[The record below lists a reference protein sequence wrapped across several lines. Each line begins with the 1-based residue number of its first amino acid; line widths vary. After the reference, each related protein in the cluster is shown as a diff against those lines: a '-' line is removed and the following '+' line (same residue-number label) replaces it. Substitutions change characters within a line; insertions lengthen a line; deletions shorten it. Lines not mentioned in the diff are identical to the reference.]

1 MDHSLEYITI
11 GVYLAFLLG
20 ISLYVSRI
28 NQSVS
33 DYVRGGGQAA
43 WWLVGSSA
51 FMSSIS
57 AYTFTANGSLAYM
70 AGPSAMIIFVALGCG
85 LVLSAIYIGPWI
97 RQTEA
102 ITLADIIRQRFG
114 PVVEQFWVYFSFVV
128 GPLASSV
135 MLWALAVFCSTV
147 FGFPLVGTI
156 LVLGL
161 VVLFYSCTGGRWAVM
176 ATDFLQGTILV
187 PISLLIAGLCLAK
200 FGGLG
205 GFLEYFNKPAFAS
218 DFKFVNATGDFS
230 DEKFTIAWILA
241 MFTMVFLKETNFEK
255 ADKYLSAKDSKAA
268 RKSAILSCGLVVVGG
283 PMFLIP
289 SMTARFLYS
298 DQVESMMIQNPAE
311 AAHAVA
317 AMNVLPNGLTGIL
330 VVAMFAATMSSMD
343 TGLNSV
349 TGGIVNNL
357 IPALRRRLGIPP
369 LTGVH
374 QIRLCR
380 GITIVL
386 GLIIITYA
394 LLFAKKPDLSIF
406 DAYMFM
412 NAAIIVPLGLPF
424 AISLFVRKLPRWS
437 YFAIASAG
445 LAPSIYAYFAAEPWT
460 FQERVFTVVG
470 FSVVATLVC
479 RGLFFTVKPDYRQQI
494 DEFFTRMKTPVVSAS
509 NELNQQDRFQL
520 NLLGSTSLIASGFL
534 SLLLLVPNAMGG
546 RLAILFVCLFVCV
559 IGLVLKRAARQPVR
573 SAEQKK

>member
-1 MDHSLEYITI
+1 MEHSLEYLTI
-11 GVYLAFLLG
+11 GVYLTFLLG
-20 ISLYVSRI
+20 ISIYVSRI
-28 NQSVS
+28 NRSVS

-70 AGPSAMIIFVALGCG
+70 AGPSALIIYVALGCA
-85 LVLSAIYIGPWI
+85 LVISAIYIGPWI

-102 ITLADIIRQRFG
+102 VTFADIIRQRFG
-114 PVVEQFWVYFSFVV
+114 SEVEQFWVYFSFLI

-135 MLWALAVFCSTV
+135 MLWALAVFCSSV

-187 PISLLIAGLCLAK
+187 PISILIAVLCIAK
-200 FGGLG
+200 FGGIG
-205 GFLEYFNKPAFAS
+205 GFLEYFDKAEFAS
-218 DFKFVNATGDFS
+218 DFKFVNAEGEFPHR
-230 DEKFTIAWILA
+230 KFTIAWILA

-255 ADKYLSAKDSKAA
+255 ADKYLSAKDGRSA
-268 RKSAILSCGLVVVGG
+268 RKSAILSCCLVVIGG
-283 PMFLIP
+283 PLFLIP
-289 SMTARFLYS
+289 AMTARFLYE
-298 DQVESMMIQNPAE
+298 DQVAAMMIPNPAE
-311 AAHAVA
+311 AAHAIA
-317 AMNVLPNGLTGIL
+317 AMNVLPHGLTGIL

-357 IPALRRRLGIPP
+357 IPALRRRMKKPP
-369 LTGVH
+369 LTAEN
-374 QIRLCR
+374 QMRLCR

-386 GLIIITYA
+386 GLIIISYA
-394 LLFAKKPDLSIF
+394 LLWAKDPDLTIF

-424 AISLFVRKLPRWS
+424 AISLFIKKLPRWS
-437 YFAIASAG
+437 YFVIAGAG
-445 LAPSIYAYFAAEPWT
+445 LAPSIYAYFDADPWT
-460 FQERVFTVVG
+460 FQRRVFTVVG
-470 FSVVATLVC
+470 FSVLATIFC
-479 RGLFFTVKPDYRQQI
+479 RLLYFTAKPDYRERVE
-494 DEFFTRMKTPVVSAS
+494 EFFTRMKTPIRAESDAP
-509 NELNQQDRFQL
+509 NKQDRYQL
-520 NLLGSTSLIASGFL
+520 NLLGTTSLMASGFV
-534 SLLLLVPNAMGG
+534 SLLLFVPNPISG
-546 RLAILFVCLFVCV
+546 RLAILFVCLFIFTVGM
-559 IGLVLKRAARQPVR
+559 ILKRAGRKPNPTTD
-573 SAEQKK
+573 

>member
-1 MDHSLEYITI
+1 MEHALEYLTI
-11 GVYLAFLLG
+11 GVYLTFLLG
-20 ISLYVSRI
+20 ISIYVSKQNR
-28 NQSVS
+28 NVS

-70 AGPSAMIIFVALGCG
+70 AGPSALIIFVAIGSG
-85 LVLSAIYIGPWI
+85 LVISAVYIGPWI

-102 ITLADIIRQRFG
+102 VTFADIIRQRFG
-114 PVVEQFWVYFSFVV
+114 PEVEQFWVYFSFLV

-147 FGFPLVGTI
+147 FGFPLIGTI

-187 PISLLIAGLCLAK
+187 PISILIAVLCLAK

-205 GFLEYFNKPAFAS
+205 GFLAYFERPEFVE
-218 DFKFVNATGDFS
+218 DFKFVNAIGEFS
-230 DEKFTIAWILA
+230 QNKFTIAWILA

-255 ADKYLSAKDSKAA
+255 ADKYLSAKDSRSA
-268 RKSAILSCGLVVVGG
+268 RKSAILSGVLVVIGG
-283 PMFLIP
+283 PVFLIP
-289 SMTARFLYS
+289 AMTARFLFE
-298 DQVESMMIQNPAE
+298 DQVTNIAIQNPAE
-311 AAHAVA
+311 AAHAIA

-357 IPALRRRLGIPP
+357 IPALRRRLKKPP
-369 LTGVH
+369 LSELN

-386 GLIIITYA
+386 GLIIISYA
-394 LLFAKKPDLSIF
+394 LLFATKPDLTIF

-437 YFAIASAG
+437 YFVIAGAG
-445 LAPSIYAYFAAEPWT
+445 LAPSIYAYFDADQWT
-460 FQERVFTVVG
+460 FQRRVFTVVG
-470 FSVVATLVC
+470 FSVLATVVC
-479 RGLFFTVKPDYRQQI
+479 RLLFFTASKPYRERI
-494 DEFFTRMKTPVVSAS
+494 EAFFTKMHTPVIT
-509 NELNQQDRFQL
+509 EGDGPNQQDRFQL
-520 NLLGSTSLIASGFL
+520 NLLGTTSLIASGFL
-534 SLLLLVPNAMGG
+534 SLLLLVPNPVSG
-546 RLAILFVCLFVCV
+546 RLAILTVCLFVFS
-559 IGLVLKRAARQPVR
+559 IGMLLKRAARRTTTP
-573 SAEQKK
+573 AE

>member
-1 MDHSLEYITI
+1 MEHTLEYITI

-20 ISLYVSRI
+20 LSIYVSRI
-28 NQSVS
+28 NRSVS
-33 DYVRGGGQAA
+33 DFVRGGGQGA

-70 AGPSAMIIFVALGCG
+70 AGPSAMIIFIAIGCG

-102 ITLADIIRQRFG
+102 VTFADIIRRRFG
-114 PVVEQFWVYFSFVV
+114 PEVEQFWVYFSFLV

-135 MLWALAVFCSTV
+135 MLWALAVFCSSV
-147 FGFPLVGTI
+147 FGFPLIGTI

-176 ATDFLQGTILV
+176 ATDFLQGAILV
-187 PISLLIAGLCLAK
+187 PITILIAVLCLAK
-200 FGGLG
+200 FGGVG
-205 GFLEYFNKPAFAS
+205 GFLEYFGKPEFAS
-218 DFKFVNATGDFS
+218 DFKFINNAGEFPAN
-230 DEKFTIAWILA
+230 KFTIAWILA

-255 ADKYLSAKDSKAA
+255 ADKYLSAKDSRDA
-268 RKSAILSCGLVVVGG
+268 RKSAILSCVLIVIGG
-283 PMFLIP
+283 PLFLIP

-298 DQVESMMIQNPAE
+298 DQVAGMGIQNPAE

-317 AMNVLPNGLTGIL
+317 AINVLPNGMTGIL
-330 VVAMFAATMSSMD
+330 VVAMFASTMSSMD

-357 IPALRRRLGIPP
+357 IPALFRRLKKSP
-369 LTGVH
+369 LSDTV

-380 GITIVL
+380 SITIVL

-394 LLFAKKPDLSIF
+394 LLFATKPDLTIF

-424 AISLFVRKLPRWS
+424 AISLFVKKLPRWS
-437 YFAIASAG
+437 YFVIAAAG
-445 LAPSIYAYFAAEPWT
+445 LAPSIYAHFKVDAWT
-460 FQERVFTVVG
+460 FQDRVFGVVA
-470 FSVVATLVC
+470 FAVVATMVC
-479 RGLFFTVKPDYRQQI
+479 RLLYFTTTHEYRERIASFFTK
-494 DEFFTRMKTPVVSAS
+494 MKTPLRSTTGG
-509 NELNQQDRFQL
+509 LNKQDLYQL
-520 NLLGSTSLIASGFL
+520 NLLGSTSLIAGGFL
-534 SLLLLVPNAMGG
+534 CLLLLVPNSLNG
-546 RLAILFVCLFVCV
+546 RISIMFVCAFVSTV
-559 IGLVLKRAARQPVR
+559 GLLLKRASGKQR
-573 SAEQKK
+573 

>member
-1 MDHSLEYITI
+1 MDHTLEYITI

-20 ISLYVSRI
+20 ISLYVSKI

-57 AYTFTANGSLAYM
+57 AYTFTGNGSLAYM
-70 AGPSAMIIFVALGCG
+70 AGPSAMIIYIALGCG
-85 LVLSAIYIGPWI
+85 LVISAIYIGPWI

-102 ITLADIIRQRFG
+102 ITVADIIRQRFG
-114 PVVEQFWVYFSFVV
+114 PVVEQFWVYFSFLV

-156 LVLGL
+156 WILGL

-176 ATDFLQGTILV
+176 ATDFLQGAILV

-205 GFLEYFNKPAFAS
+205 GFFEYFDKPEFAS
-218 DFKFVNATGDFS
+218 DFKFVNPPGEFAGG
-230 DEKFTIAWILA
+230 KFTLAWILA

-268 RKSAILSCGLVVVGG
+268 RKSAILSCGLIVVGG
-283 PMFLIP
+283 PVFLIP

-298 DQVESMMIQNPAE
+298 DQVASMTIQNPAE

-317 AMNVLPNGLTGIL
+317 AMNVLPNGLVGIL
-330 VVAMFAATMSSMD
+330 VVAMFAATMSTMD

-357 IPALRRRLGIPP
+357 IPALRRRLGKPP
-369 LTGVH
+369 LAEAH

-394 LLFAKKPDLSIF
+394 LLFATVPDLTIF
-406 DAYMFM
+406 DAYMFI

-424 AISLFVRKLPRWS
+424 AISLFIRKLPRWS

-445 LAPSIYAYFAAEPWT
+445 LIPSIYAHFAETTWT
-460 FQERVFTVVG
+460 FQDRVFTVVG
-470 FSVVATLVC
+470 FSLVATIIC
-479 RGLFFTVKPDYRQQI
+479 RCFFFTVTPEYRQQI
-494 DEFFTRMKTPVVSAS
+494 DDFFTRMKTPVFSESVGP
-509 NELNQQDRFQL
+509 NKRDRFQL
-520 NLLGSTSLIASGFL
+520 DLLGTTSMIASGFL
-534 SLLLLVPNAMGG
+534 GLLLLVPNAMGG
-546 RLAILFVCLFVCV
+546 RLAILFVCLFVLT
-559 IGLVLKRAARQPVR
+559 IGFVLKRAAHRSGR
-573 SAEQKK
+573 SATQK

>member
-1 MDHSLEYITI
+1 MEHTLEYITI
-11 GVYLAFLLG
+11 GVYLALLLG
-20 ISLYVSRI
+20 ISIYVSKI
-28 NQSVS
+28 NRSVS

-70 AGPSAMIIFVALGCG
+70 AGPSAIIIYIAIACG

-102 ITLADIIRQRFG
+102 ITFADIIRRRFG
-114 PVVEQFWVYFSFVV
+114 PEVEQFWVYFSFLV

-135 MLWALAVFCSTV
+135 MLWALAVFCSSV
-147 FGFPLVGTI
+147 FGFPLIGTI

-176 ATDFLQGTILV
+176 ATDFLQGAILV
-187 PISLLIAGLCLAK
+187 PISILIAVLCIVK
-200 FGGLG
+200 FGGFG
-205 GFLEYFNKPAFAS
+205 NFLEYFGKAEFAS
-218 DFKFVNATGDFS
+218 DYKFINGAGEFS
-230 DEKFTIAWILA
+230 GNKFTIAWILA

-255 ADKYLSAKDSKAA
+255 ADKYLSVKDSRDA
-268 RKSAILSCGLVVVGG
+268 RKSAILSCVLIVIGG
-283 PMFLIP
+283 PVFLIP

-298 DQVESMMIQNPAE
+298 DQVASIGIQNPAE
-311 AAHAVA
+311 AAHAIA
-317 AMNVLPNGLTGIL
+317 AINVLPNGMVGIL

-357 IPALRRRLGIPP
+357 IPALFRRLKKPP
-369 LTGVH
+369 LSGAV

-380 GITIVL
+380 SITIVL

-394 LLFAKKPDLSIF
+394 LLFATKPDLTIF

-424 AISLFVRKLPRWS
+424 AISLFVKKLPRWS
-437 YFAIASAG
+437 YFVIAAAG
-445 LAPSIYAYFAAEPWT
+445 LTPSLYAYFKGDAWT
-460 FQERVFTVVG
+460 FQDRVFGVVA
-470 FSVVATLVC
+470 FAAVATLIC
-479 RGLFFTVKPDYRQQI
+479 RLLYFTTTLEYRERIDAFFSK
-494 DEFFTRMKTPVVSAS
+494 MKTPLPSS
-509 NELNQQDRFQL
+509 TEGLNKQDLYQL

-534 SLLLLVPNAMGG
+534 CLLLLVPNSIGG
-546 RLAILFVCLFVCV
+546 RLSILFVCAFVFV
-559 IGLVLKRAARQPVR
+559 VGILLKRASRTQR
-573 SAEQKK
+573 

>member
-1 MDHSLEYITI
+1 MEHTLEYITI
-11 GVYLAFLLG
+11 GVYLTFLLG
-20 ISLYVSRI
+20 ISIYVSKQNR
-28 NQSVS
+28 NVS
-33 DYVRGGGQAA
+33 DYVRGGGKAT

-70 AGPSAMIIFVALGCG
+70 AGPTALIIFAAIGCG

-102 ITLADIIRQRFG
+102 VTFADIIRQRFG
-114 PVVEQFWVYFSFVV
+114 PEVEQFWVYFSFLV

-147 FGFPLVGTI
+147 FGFPLIGTI

-176 ATDFLQGTILV
+176 ATDFLQGTIMV
-187 PISLLIAGLCLAK
+187 PISILIAVLCIMK

-205 GFLEYFNKPAFAS
+205 GFLENFGRPEYAQ
-218 DFKFVNATGDFS
+218 DFSFVNAAGAFPQN
-230 DEKFTIAWILA
+230 KFTIAWILA

-255 ADKYLSAKDSKAA
+255 ADKYLSVKDSRSA
-268 RKSAILSCGLVVVGG
+268 RKSAILSGVLVVIGG
-283 PMFLIP
+283 PVFLVP
-289 SMTARFLYS
+289 AMTARFLYE
-298 DQVESMMIQNPAE
+298 DQVAAMTIQNPAE

-317 AMNVLPNGLTGIL
+317 AMNVLPNGLTGVL

-357 IPALRRRLGIPP
+357 IPALRRRLKKPP
-369 LTGVH
+369 LTEKN

-386 GLIIITYA
+386 GLIIISYA
-394 LLFAKKPDLSIF
+394 LLFATKPDLTIF

-424 AISLFVRKLPRWS
+424 AISLFVQKLPRWS
-437 YFAIASAG
+437 YFVIAGAG
-445 LAPSIYAYFAAEPWT
+445 LTPSIRAYFDADPWT
-460 FQERVFTVVG
+460 FQQRVFTVVG
-470 FSVVATLVC
+470 FSIVATFFC
-479 RGLFFTVKPDYRQQI
+479 RLLFFTSSSAYRERI
-494 DEFFTRMKTPVVSAS
+494 DAFFTKMHTPVVT
-509 NELNQQDRFQL
+509 NEVGPTQQDRFQL
-520 NLLGSTSLIASGFL
+520 NLLGTTSIIASGFL
-534 SLLLLVPNAMGG
+534 GLLLLVPNPLGG
-546 RLAILFVCLFVCV
+546 RIAILAVCLFVLT
-559 IGLVLKRAARQPVR
+559 IGLVLKRTARSP
-573 SAEQKK
+573 EKPGK

>member
-1 MDHSLEYITI
+1 MEHGLEYITI
-11 GVYLAFLLG
+11 GVYLTFLMG
-20 ISLYVSRI
+20 ISIYVSKQ
-28 NQSVS
+28 NQNVS
-33 DYVRGGGQAA
+33 DYVRGGGKAT
-43 WWLVGSSA
+43 WWLVGTSA

-57 AYTFTANGSLAYM
+57 AYTFTANGSLAYV
-70 AGPSAMIIFVALGCG
+70 AGPSALIIFVAIGGG
-85 LVLSAIYIGPWI
+85 LILSAIYIGPWI

-102 ITLADIIRQRFG
+102 VTFADIIRQRFG
-114 PVVEQFWVYFSFVV
+114 PEVEQFWVYFSFLV

-147 FGFPLVGTI
+147 FGFPLIGTI

-176 ATDFLQGTILV
+176 ATDFLQGTIMV
-187 PISLLIAGLCLAK
+187 PISILIAVLCVAK

-205 GFLEYFNKPAFAS
+205 GFFEYFSRPEYAQ
-218 DFKFVNATGDFS
+218 DFSFVNAAGEFPQN
-230 DEKFTIAWILA
+230 KFTIAWILA

-255 ADKYLSAKDSKAA
+255 ADKYLSVKDSRSA
-268 RKSAILSCGLVVVGG
+268 RKSAILSGVLVVIGG
-283 PMFLIP
+283 PVFLVP
-289 SMTARFLYS
+289 AMTARFLYE
-298 DQVESMMIQNPAE
+298 DQVAGMAIQNPAE

-357 IPALRRRLGIPP
+357 IPALRRRLKKPP
-369 LTGVH
+369 LSERN
-374 QIRLCR
+374 QIWLCR

-386 GLIIITYA
+386 GLIIISYA
-394 LLFAKKPDLSIF
+394 LIAATKPDLTIF

-437 YFAIASAG
+437 YFVIAGAG
-445 LAPSIYAYFAAEPWT
+445 LTPSIRAYFDADPWT
-460 FQERVFTVVG
+460 FQQRVFTVVG
-470 FSVVATLVC
+470 FSIVATIIC
-479 RGLFFTVKPDYRQQI
+479 RLLFFTSSMAYRTRI
-494 DEFFTRMKTPVVSAS
+494 DAFFTKMHTPVITDDTKP
-509 NELNQQDRFQL
+509 NEQDRFQL
-520 NLLGSTSLIASGFL
+520 NLLGTTSIIASGFL
-534 SLLLLVPNAMGG
+534 GLLLLVPNPLGG
-546 RLAILFVCLFVCV
+546 RVAIFAVCMFVLT
-559 IGLVLKRAARQPVR
+559 IGLLLKRAARRPG
-573 SAEQKK
+573 KPTK